1 MESYSSGYQRYRCCN
16 WVTVPGDGG
25 AVYAVEG
32 DGAQDGQQ
40 GEHQRGEAPR
50 DQDVLLQLRPQEVV
64 RRLEAEVVGRHHGQQ
79 HLQHIP

>member
-1 MESYSSGYQRYRCCN
+1 MSPN
-16 WVTVPGDGG
+16 WGTVPGDGG
-25 AVYAVEG
+25 AVDAVES

-40 GEHQRGEAPR
+40 SEHQRGETPP

-79 HLQHIP
+79 HLQTIDKRCKQVFSN